1 MKFVRLERGD
11 EAVWGVVKEDRV
23 FTLRQ
28 PPFEAISYDGE
39 SLALEQC
46 TLLAPCQPTKIVCVG
61 KNYAEHAREMGGEPP
76 ERPILFLKGP
86 NTLNRPG
93 GPVHAPDFV
102 QRLDYEGELAI
113 VIKKRAKDVK
123 EENFSD
129 YVLGYTCLNDVTARD
144 IQRLDGQ
151 WTRGKGMDG
160 FCQVGPWVVDDLDP
174 SDLKVE
180 TRLNGEVRQSGRTSQ
195 FLHAVPELLAFI
207 TSAMTLEPGD
217 VVATGTPAGIGPMLP
232 GDTVEIEIE
241 GIGVLRSRV
250 I

>member
-46 TLLAPCQPTKIVCVG
+46 TLLAPLSAHEDRLCGQELCG
-61 KNYAEHAREMGGEPP
+61 ARPGDGWGTAGASDFVPEGAQHPEPP
-76 ERPILFLKGP
+76 R
-86 NTLNRPG
+86 

-160 FCQVGPWVVDDLDP
+160 FLPGGPLVVDDLDP

-195 FLHAVPELLAFI
+195 VPARR
-207 TSAMTLEPGD
+207 
-217 VVATGTPAGIGPMLP
+217 TGIARIYYLRHDAGARGCGSHRTPAGIGPMLP